1 MAFDHAFSILIFY
14 LTMEID
20 FSREEIEKMLFK
32 RATLDK
38 KWMNILSSTFD
49 KRFFKTP
56 YLALLANLLV
66 KYYGK
71 YGHVPSVK
79 ALSSMAKAYAEK
91 YPNEGI
97 AIADVNQ
104 LIASINTFD
113 MQVPDDVVNANL
125 KEFIRKN
132 AFYNALYDNADML
145 GKDEDSYAKVVEK
158 CLENFDRVQKITF
171 NDTALGME
179 YFDPAAMEEHWKYIS
194 NPESKIS
201 TGFSSIDVY
210 THGGFLKDGRS
221 LYLVM
226 AQAGLGKSLFLSN
239 LTKNFLSQGL
249 KVVVISLEMS
259 EDVYAQRFDAHIST
273 NDINKLNATCEDSIA
288 RIKQFY
294 ADHPTASLF
303 IKEYPPK
310 SVTCNDIR
318 AYLDSLKLAGH
329 NFDVLVVDYL
339 NLVKS
344 SIKSDNMF
352 IDGLDV
358 SEKLRAISYEFKVP
372 VISAIQTNREGMN
385 NADAGMENIS
395 QSSGIAFTADFLM
408 SLYQTD
414 DDRKSGLIMGK
425 ILKNRLGGM
434 VGKNVAFTL
443 NTSNL
448 ILEDTNPGN
457 EDVDADDNFN
467 TTLASAAGMISDTTK
482 DSKAIV
488 DVGLNEM

>member
-1 MAFDHAFSILIFY
+1 
-14 LTMEID
+14 MEID
-20 FSREEIEKMLFK
+20 FSREEIEKLLFK
-32 RATLDK
+32 RAILDK
-38 KWMNILSSTFD
+38 KWMNILAGTFD

-56 YLALLANLLV
+56 NLALLAGLLV
-66 KYYGK
+66 KYYTK
-71 YGHVPSVK
+71 YGHSPSNK

-91 YPNEGI
+91 YVDKHIDI
-97 AIADVNQ
+97 AAVNNLLAD
-104 LIASINTFD
+104 ISTFD
-113 MQVPDDVVNANL
+113 MQVPDDVASANL

-179 YFDPAAMEEHWKYIS
+179 YFDSNAMDEHWKYIM
-194 NPESKIS
+194 NPEAKIK
-201 TGFSSIDVY
+201 TGFNAIDTY

-239 LTKNFLSQGL
+239 LAVNFLKQGL

-259 EDVYAQRFDAHIST
+259 EDVYAQRFDAHISK
-273 NDINKLNATCEDSIA
+273 NNINELNKTAEESIA
-288 RIKQFY
+288 EIKKFY
-294 ADHPTASLF
+294 NDHPGSSLF

-329 NFDVLVVDYL
+329 NFDVLIVDYL

-344 SIKSDNMF
+344 TIRSDNMF
-352 IDGLDV
+352 VDGLDV

-385 NADAGMENIS
+385 NKDVGMENIS
-395 QSSGIAFTADFLM
+395 QSSGIAFTADFLL

-414 DDRKSGLIMGK
+414 EDRKDGNIMGR

-434 VGKNVAFTL
+434 VGKTVMMTL
-443 NTSNL
+443 
-448 ILEDTNPGN
+448 DTNN
-457 EDVDADDNFN
+457 LLLTDDNSASIGDDIGDN
-467 TTLASAAGMISDTTK
+467 DIDTTLASASGMMKSMSEYDTSNDNT
-482 DSKAIV
+482 
-488 DVGLNEM
+488 LNML

>member
-1 MAFDHAFSILIFY
+1 
-14 LTMEID
+14 MEID
-20 FSREEIEKMLFK
+20 FSREDIEKLLFK

-38 KWMNILSSTFD
+38 KWMNILAGTFD

-56 YLALLANLLV
+56 NLALLANLLV
-66 KYYGK
+66 KYFMK
-71 YGHVPSVK
+71 YGNPPSSK
-79 ALSSMAKAYAEK
+79 TLSSMAKAYAEK
-91 YPNEGI
+91 YPHENIDVASVNELLSEI
-97 AIADVNQ
+97 
-104 LIASINTFD
+104 STFD
-113 MQVPDDVVNANL
+113 LQVPDDVAASNM

-158 CLENFDRVQKITF
+158 CLENFDKVQKITF
-171 NDTALGME
+171 NDDALGME
-179 YFDPAAMEEHWKYIS
+179 YFDPAAMEAHWKYIS

-201 TGFSSIDVY
+201 TGFPSLDIY

-239 LTKNFLSQGL
+239 LAKNFLEQGL

-259 EDVYAQRFDAHIST
+259 EDVYAQRFDAHISE
-273 NDINKLNATCEDSIA
+273 NNINKLNETHEDSIA

-329 NFDVLVVDYL
+329 SFDVLIVDYL

-352 IDGLDV
+352 VDGLDV

-372 VISAIQTNREGMN
+372 VVSAIQTNREGMN

-395 QSSGIAFTADFLM
+395 QSSGIAFTADFLL
-408 SLYQTD
+408 SLFRTEE
-414 DDRKSGLIMGK
+414 DRMQHMIMGR
-425 ILKNRLGGM
+425 ILKNRLGGQ
-434 VGKNVAFTL
+434 VGKTVAFTL
-443 NTSNL
+443 DECNL
-448 ILEDTNPGN
+448 ILKDTNPHN
-457 EDVDADDNFN
+457 IDDDLDEID
-467 TTLASAAGMISDTTK
+467 TLMTNAVGMRQAMTESQQSDSSL
-482 DSKAIV
+482 DE
-488 DVGLNEM
+488 L

>member
-1 MAFDHAFSILIFY
+1 
-14 LTMEID
+14 MEID
-20 FSREEIEKMLFK
+20 FSREDIEKMLFK
-32 RATLDK
+32 KATLDK
-38 KWMNILSSTFD
+38 KWMNILSGTFD

-56 YLALLANLLV
+56 NMALLADMLV
-66 KYYGK
+66 KYYNK
-71 YGHVPSVK
+71 YGHAPSNK
-79 ALSSMAKAYAEK
+79 TLSSMVRAYSEK
-91 YPNEGI
+91 YKNESIDI
-97 AIADVNQ
+97 ASVNE
-104 LIASINTFD
+104 LIAEISSFD
-113 MQVPDDVVNANL
+113 MQVPDDVASANM

-145 GKDEDSYAKVVEK
+145 GRDEDSYAKVVEK
-158 CLENFDRVQKITF
+158 CLENFDKVQKITF
-171 NDTALGME
+171 NDTELGME
-179 YFDPAAMEEHWKYIS
+179 YFDPAAMEDHWKYIS
-194 NPESKIS
+194 NPESKVS
-201 TGFSSIDVY
+201 TGFPSIDIY

-239 LTKNFLSQGL
+239 IAKNFLEQGL

-259 EDVYAQRFDAHIST
+259 EDVYAQRFDAHISK
-273 NDINKLNATCEDSIA
+273 NNINTLNATQEDSLSK
-288 RIKQFY
+288 IKQFY
-294 ADHPTASLF
+294 KDHPTASLF

-329 NFDVLVVDYL
+329 SFDVLIVDYL

-395 QSSGIAFTADFLM
+395 QSSGIAFTADFLL
-408 SLYQTD
+408 SLYRTEE
-414 DDRKSGLIMGK
+414 DRAHGMIMGR

-434 VGKNVAFTL
+434 VGKSVAFTL
-443 NTSNL
+443 NDTNL
-448 ILEDTNPGN
+448 VLEDTQPR
-457 EDVDADDNFN
+457 EDDDADDGI
-467 TTLASAAGMISDTTK
+467 TGVLAAAAGMRQS
-482 DSKAIV
+482 IV
-488 DVGLNEM
+488 NDASSTAEVENALGQL

>member
-1 MAFDHAFSILIFY
+1 
-14 LTMEID
+14 MEVEL
-20 FSREEIEKMLFK
+20 SREDLEKLLFK

-49 KRFFKTP
+49 KRFFKTQN
-56 YLALLANLLV
+56 LAMLADLLV
-66 KYYGK
+66 KYYDK
-71 YGHVPSVK
+71 FGHVPGNQVL
-79 ALSSMAKAYAEK
+79 ASMAKAYATK
-91 YPNEGI
+91 HQDNIDI
-97 AIADVNQ
+97 AAVNQ
-104 LIASINTFD
+104 LIAEISTFD
-113 MQVPDDVVNANL
+113 MQMPDDVMSASL
-125 KEFIRKN
+125 KDFIRKN

-145 GKDEDSYAKVVEK
+145 GKDEDSYARVVEK

-171 NDTALGME
+171 NDTALGMD
-179 YFDPAAMEEHWKYIS
+179 YFDPIAMEEHWKYIS

-201 TGFSSIDVY
+201 TGFPSIDVY

-239 LTKNFLSQGL
+239 LAKNFLEQGL

-259 EDVYAQRFDAHIST
+259 EDVYAQRFDAHISK
-273 NDINKLNATCEDSIA
+273 NDINKLDATQEDSLTK
-288 RIKQFY
+288 IKDFY
-294 ADHPTASLF
+294 AKHPTASLF

-329 NFDVLVVDYL
+329 SFDVLIVDYL

-344 SIKSDNMF
+344 SIRSDNMF
-352 IDGLDV
+352 VDGLDV

-385 NADAGMENIS
+385 NADVGMENIS
-395 QSSGIAFTADFLM
+395 QSSGIAFTADFLL
-408 SLYQTD
+408 SLFRTD
-414 DDRKSGLIMGK
+414 EDLRQNMIMGR

-434 VGKNVAFTL
+434 VGKTVAFTL
-443 NTSNL
+443 NVSNL
-448 ILEDTNPGN
+448 TLEDTNPMN
-457 EDVDADDNFN
+457 ADADDMSFDALQS
-467 TTLASAAGMISDTTK
+467 TSVQGMIDDTIK
-482 DSKAIV
+482 DNTS
-488 DVGLNEM
+488 NEVNDALSSL